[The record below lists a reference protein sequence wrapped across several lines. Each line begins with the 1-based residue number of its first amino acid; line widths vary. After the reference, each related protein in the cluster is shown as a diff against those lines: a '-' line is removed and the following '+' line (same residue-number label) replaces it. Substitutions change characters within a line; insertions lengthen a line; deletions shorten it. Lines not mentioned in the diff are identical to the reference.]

1 MNRACSLRVL
11 QRLRGAG
18 LSRTVASVGRLELQR
33 IRDAVGSIDPVF
45 LDTPQYESLP
55 LSAAVGCSLILKVET
70 VNPVRCFKG
79 RGTEAVTSSL
89 QQDGCTS
96 VVCASAGNLG
106 QALAF
111 SGVRRDMTVT
121 VFAAESASPMK
132 VSRMRS
138 LGATVHLEG
147 DDIEVPRRLA
157 RTFADVEGASL
168 IEDSLDVG
176 TCEGAGTIGLEL
188 VAAAPHR
195 LDAVLL
201 ALGGGALASGV
212 GQVLRELSPGTEVV
226 AIQPAGAPAM
236 ALSWRAR
243 RVVDTDTIATIAD
256 GIAGRHPIPE
266 VLSDL
271 LEVID
276 DVVLVEEDSIIAGM
290 RLLYGL
296 AGLIVEPSAA
306 LGIAALLEDPA
317 RFRGRR
323 VATIICGSNVQPSDF
338 ERWVLADD
346 CRSSAR

>member
-1 MNRACSLRVL
+1 M
-11 QRLRGAG
+11 
-18 LSRTVASVGRLELQR
+18 QR
-33 IRDAVGSIDPVF
+33 IRDLVGSIDPVF
-45 LDTPQYESLP
+45 LNTPQYESLP
-55 LSAAVGCSLILKVET
+55 LSASVGCSLIVKVET
-70 VNPVRCFKG
+70 ANPVRSFKG

-89 QQDGCTS
+89 QQEGCTS

-111 SGVRRDMTVT
+111 SGVRRGIAVT
-121 VFAAESASPMK
+121 VFAAESANPMK
-132 VSRMRS
+132 VARMRS
-138 LGATVHLEG
+138 LGAAVHLEG
-147 DDIEVPRRLA
+147 ADIEVPRRLA
-157 RTFADVEGASL
+157 REFADVEGATL
-168 IEDSLDVG
+168 IEDSLEIG

-188 VAAAPHR
+188 VAAPQR

-212 GQVLRELSPGTEVV
+212 GHVMRELSPGTEVV

-243 RVVDTDTIATIAD
+243 RVIDTETIATIAD
-256 GIAGRHPIPE
+256 GVAGRHPIPE
-266 VLSDL
+266 VLDDL

-276 DVVLVEEDSIIAGM
+276 DVALVAEDSIVAAM

-323 VATIICGSNVQPSDF
+323 VATIICGSNVEPADF
-338 ERWVLADD
+338 ERWVLGATVGCPVPDT
-346 CRSSAR
+346 R